1 MPVRRFPAPWLV
13 HDKTSQ
19 PLAYIHFEEKSGRL
33 SPINQLTQDEAWRS
47 AVNIA
52 TLPELLR
59 KLDPQEKARGRKLK
73 LHTAN

>member
-1 MPVRRFPAPWLV
+1 V

-19 PLAYIHFEEKSGRL
+19 PLAYIHFEDKSGRL

-59 KLDPQEKARGRKLK
+59 KLDRLEETRGRKLK
-73 LHTAN
+73 LQNAN

>member
-1 MPVRRFPAPWLV
+1 M

-19 PLAYIHFEEKSGRL
+19 PLAYIHFEDKSGRL

-59 KLDPQEKARGRKLK
+59 KLDRLEETRGRKLK
-73 LHTAN
+73 LQNAN